1 MPVVRAVALVLCL
14 ATAVPLA
21 AAAQGIEAPL
31 ADAGDPARG
40 RAIVADRTRG
50 LCILCH
56 AAPLLEVP
64 FMGDIGPDL
73 GGVGSRLTVPELR
86 ERIVDS
92 RLVNPDTIMPPYH
105 SQDNLNRVGTRWQ
118 GGTILTEQEVEDVV
132 AWLATLTE
140 DGDGR

>member
-1 MPVVRAVALVLCL
+1 MLALL
-14 ATAVPLA
+14 ATAFALAVPVA
-21 AAAQGIEAPL
+21 SAQGIDTPL
-31 ADAGDPARG
+31 AGAGDPERG

-56 AAPLLEVP
+56 AAPLPEIP

-73 GGVGSRLTVPELR
+73 AGVGSRLTVPELR
-86 ERIVDS
+86 ERMVDS

-105 SQDNLNRVGTRWQ
+105 SQDNLNRVGPRWQ
-118 GGTILTEQEVEDVV
+118 GGTILTGQEVEDVV

-140 DGDGR
+140 DGVGR